1 MAKRKDRAPIS
12 EVPADLPDRFYTPRI
27 DPNTGTPDNICRYV
41 ADLEDWLRSE
51 KGVPE
56 SRLAEASTRI
66 MYAIGLEPSLWYRV
80 VLAS

>member
-27 DPNTGTPDNICRYV
+27 DPGITTPDNIRRYV
-41 ADLEDWLRSE
+41 TDLEDWLRSE

-56 SRLAEASTRI
+56 SRLAEAATRI
-66 MYAIGLEPSLWYRV
+66 MYAIGLEPSLWYRMA
-80 VLAS
+80 LAS